1 MLHLVPV
8 LDSHLQDQPAPV
20 DGHNP
25 PDDVHGRQHLDNTDN
40 ELSLAPLFRVANA
53 GTNHGT
59 SAGKDDIEDEA
70 DVGPDSTQAGERTD
84 QVPQLRIL
92 LPIHRNRLLRVVDTL
107 FGERIGSGLIV
118 CSTSVIVVLLGLAD
132 SSGVVGGHLSL
143 FSHRAAHSTAHSA
156 NTGTAS
162 VIKVSV
168 IKVLCH
174 FSFVKMIVLI
184 IKRSLS
190 NNSNIIFKMNT
201 F

>member
-25 PDDVHGRQHLDNTDN
+25 PDYVHGRQHLDNTDN
-40 ELSLAPLFRVANA
+40 ELSLAPLFRVADA
-53 GTNHGT
+53 GTDHGT
-59 SAGKDDIEDEA
+59 SAGKDDIEEEA

-92 LPIHRNRLLRVVDTL
+92 LPVHRNRLLRIVDTL
-107 FGERIGSGLIV
+107 LGELTGSGLV
-118 CSTSVIVVLLGLAD
+118 VSSTSVIVVLLGLAD
-132 SSGVVGGHLSL
+132 SSGVVGCHLSL
-143 FSHRAAHSTAHSA
+143 FSHGAAHSAGSG
-156 NTGTAS
+156 TG
-162 VIKVSV
+162 SV

-184 IKRSLS
+184 IKKSLS
-190 NNSNIIFKMNT
+190 NYSNIIF
-201 F
+201 